1 MRFRSNSGHLTNP
14 NVERGCSAARAAPEG
29 RHDTTPELSASAG
42 DPRDCVLTLLT
53 VLSDSRT
60 KVLLNSSLLN
70 FFTVF
75 WPLKP
80 NQISHAEDALKLF

>member
-1 MRFRSNSGHLTNP
+1 MLNG
-14 NVERGCSAARAAPEG
+14 GAALQEQHQKG
-29 RHDTTPELSASAG
+29 VTIRHQSFLLLLEI
-42 DPRDCVLTLLT
+42 REIVLTLLT

-80 NQISHAEDALKLF
+80 NQTSHAEDALKLF